1 MHDGMVMANKGF
13 QDKLF
18 KMYTGQTLKGVSCN
32 YRTILSYVEIEWEMP
47 NAR

>member
-18 KMYTGQTLKGVSCN
+18 KMYTGQSLKGVRIFSIISC
-32 YRTILSYVEIEWEMP
+32 M
-47 NAR
+47 